1 MVNLWDGSVMSK
13 CLQGLCYNEVFCQ
26 FVDVSFPEEP
36 VGLHHLSCQDILH
49 HRLCQSVQARDVKSE
64 VKGQSREKKTD
75 LCKKADS
82 FLVFRLMTKKGTPRL
97 RHALHSKVAPLLR
110 DFTWASPW
118 LFISL
123 KFVNTQNHSGLYV
136 IKLKRLDRNG
146 LTLESKLLKKGNRV
160 KTIYRTF
167 YIARDD

>member
-1 MVNLWDGSVMSK
+1 MVPWWANACRAFATMKFSASSSMSAFRKNLLGSIIFPVKTFSTNGFVSRYRLEMWSLK
-13 CLQGLCYNEVFCQ
+13 WKANQGEKRQIYARRQ
-26 FVDVSFPEEP
+26 
-36 VGLHHLSCQDILH
+36 ILFWFSDWWPK
-49 HRLCQSVQARDVKSE
+49 RAP
-64 VKGQSREKKTD
+64 
-75 LCKKADS
+75 
-82 FLVFRLMTKKGTPRL
+82 PRL